1 MYADPQPTRD
11 VDPFDEALLYRH
23 NGPELIVLAALRAWL
38 RPQCGAVQGELD
50 WREALLGAGVSRDG
64 MDYFEI
70 LLRSLLYVSPRPLD
84 MRCRCCPALGKDEAT
99 ILQAIA
105 LLQRGRFP
113 ETVALLGEWLEVP
126 ALSGVTKTIW
136 RFAEAL
142 GDVGLLIQVRNREV
156 QYLQ

>member
-1 MYADPQPTRD
+1 MYADHQQTRD

-23 NGPELIVLAALRAWL
+23 NGAELIVLAALRAWL

-50 WREALLGAGVSRDG
+50 WREALLGAGVGVDG
-64 MDYFEI
+64 MEYFDT

-84 MRCRCCPALGKDEAT
+84 MRCRCCPSLAKDEAT
-99 ILQAIA
+99 VLQAIG
-105 LLQRGRFP
+105 LLQRGLFN

-126 ALSGVTKTIW
+126 ALSGVTKAIW

-142 GDVGLLIQVRNREV
+142 GDVGLLIQVRPREV
-156 QYLQ
+156 QYMQ

>member
-1 MYADPQPTRD
+1 MYADHQQTRD

-50 WREALLGAGVSRDG
+50 WREALLGAGVGVEG
-64 MDYFEI
+64 MEALDA

-84 MRCRCCPALGKDEAT
+84 MRCRCCPALDKDEAT
-99 ILQAIA
+99 ILQSIA
-105 LLQRGRFP
+105 LLQRGRFK
-113 ETVALLGEWLEVP
+113 ETVVLLGEWLEVP

-136 RFAEAL
+136 RLAEAL
-142 GDVGLLIQVRNREV
+142 GDVGLVIQVRERDV
-156 QYLQ
+156 QYMQ